1 METTAETRRARV
13 REHVR
18 RERAL
23 VPVRFA
29 LLRLRRRWPQTL
41 VVALGIAVGAAVL
54 ALTAVGSA
62 SVQDRAVQRALGQL
76 QPSDRAIQTVWSGVP
91 AQSSL
96 SFAQLDELARAQTR
110 PILNKEP
117 FRVEVF
123 RQATWGGAFVN
134 LGAVDGLSKWLTL
147 TGGRLPT
154 RCTPSDCELVQIGGA
169 PVAPKLPFLHV
180 VGRATFIAGAP
191 LQSYFGSG
199 GEKRPPILLADG
211 VTRFVKAPLPDAA
224 LVARTYGW
232 IVPVSPHAIHDWQLS
247 TLNDRL
253 DVAQSVLER
262 KSDIFTVSGP
272 TDTIA
277 SIRATSHVAAQR
289 LLILGGDAAVLLL
302 GFAVLAST
310 RLRREHA
317 DVRRRLT
324 WSGASRS
331 QMLLVSGTEV
341 VVVTAVASIVGWLA
355 GTGAGALFARHLG
368 SPGGLVVE
376 HSIFTARS
384 LWIGLALAAVTAMT
398 MLVALRADAI
408 AFGGL
413 RLTAADAAALGALA
427 AVLLALARGKADTS
441 SLSNSGTGVLLL
453 LLPALVLFV
462 LAVGAAR
469 LLTPLLRAI
478 EWSAR
483 RATPSVR
490 VALLSLARAPGE
502 VALTVVFFV
511 LSVGIAVFAFA
522 YRATLV
528 QGEHQQA
535 SFAVPAPFV
544 LSEDLT
550 RLVTI
555 EQALPRGGGTPV
567 LRDSGFVSG
576 TRGRDFTLLALP
588 AHALPEVDG
597 WRSDFSQTSLKDL
610 ARLLQPTGTPH
621 LQTLFRLD
629 AAPMQT
635 FPFAITGDK
644 VGVTVVVVNARG
656 DFTNLLLGEYGAGQ
670 HRPTVRVPPE
680 ARGGRV
686 IAFRLTFPTIASYVA
701 GHRSAETS
709 LGVNDA
715 STGTIRFA
723 DWPGA
728 HRYVVNNA
736 ADAILRPREPTEGEL
751 VPVVVSPA
759 IARAAG
765 PSGIVPLHV
774 ENQVI
779 SGRIVATTRY
789 FPSVDGDLVVADLP
803 TWLTAAN
810 TADPGIAS
818 ASELWRAT
826 PPPPRL
832 PLDVASQRARE
843 HELSSDPLARGAVA
857 LLLVTAIV
865 GLVLAAVGLL
875 LTVLGDLR
883 DERGALFDLSA
894 QGSTPADL
902 RRHVLVRTGT
912 VGVVGLAAGLAAGA
926 IVAALVVAVVT
937 VSAGAEN
944 ALPPLLLSFDWPLA
958 AVALGALVVAS
969 AAAATA
975 TVRRLR

>member
-1 METTAETRRARV
+1 METAAETRRRAP
-13 REHVR
+13 REHAR
-18 RERAL
+18 RDRAL

-29 LLRLRRRWPQTL
+29 LLRLRRRWPQAL

-62 SVQDRAVQRALGQL
+62 SVQDRAVQRALAQL

-91 AQSSL
+91 AQSNL
-96 SFAQLDELARAQTR
+96 SFARLDAIARAQTT
-110 PILNKEP
+110 PILNQPP

-134 LGAVDGLSKWLTL
+134 LGAVDGLAKWLTL
-147 TGGRLPT
+147 RSGRLP
-154 RCTPSDCELVQIGGA
+154 RLCTPSDCELVQIGGA
-169 PVAPKLPFLHV
+169 PVQPKLPFLHV
-180 VGRATFIAGAP
+180 VGSATFISGAP
-191 LQSYFGSG
+191 LQNFFGSG
-199 GEKRPPILLADG
+199 GEKRPPILLANG
-211 VTRFVKAPLPDAA
+211 VTPFVRTPLPDAA
-224 LVARTYGW
+224 LIARTYGW
-232 IVPVSPHAIHDWQLS
+232 IVPVAPHAIHDWQLS
-247 TLNDRL
+247 MLNDRL
-253 DVAQSVLER
+253 DAAQSVLER

-277 SIRATSHVAAQR
+277 AIRATSHVAAER

-302 GFAVLAST
+302 GFAVVAST

-317 DVRRRLT
+317 DVRQRLT

-331 QMLLVSGTEV
+331 QMLLVAATEV

-376 HSIFTARS
+376 HSIFTERS
-384 LWIGLALAAVTAMT
+384 LWTGLALAAVTAGT
-398 MLVALRADAI
+398 MLVALRADSI
-408 AFGGL
+408 AFGGM

-441 SLSNSGTGVLLL
+441 SLSSSGTGVLLL

-462 LAVGAAR
+462 LAVATAR

-478 EWSAR
+478 EWSSR
-483 RATPSVR
+483 RTSASVR

-502 VALTVVFFV
+502 VTLTVVFFV

-535 SFAVPAPFV
+535 SFAVPAPYV

-550 RLVTI
+550 KLVTVQ
-555 EQALPRGGGTPV
+555 EALPRGGGTPV

-588 AHALPEVDG
+588 AHALPAVDG
-597 WRSDFSQTSLKDL
+597 WRSDFSQSPPTEL

-621 LQTLFRLD
+621 LQTIFRLGRT
-629 AAPMQT
+629 PTET
-635 FPFAITGDK
+635 FPFTIAGDK
-644 VGVTVVVVNARG
+644 VGVTAVVANSRG
-656 DFTNLLLGEYGAGQ
+656 DFTNLLLGEHGAGR
-670 HRPTVRVPPE
+670 HAPTVRVPPE
-680 ARGGRV
+680 SRGGRV
-686 IAFRLTFPTIASYVA
+686 VAFRLTFPTIASYVA

-723 DWPGA
+723 AWPGT

-736 ADAILRPREPTEGEL
+736 ADAILRPREPTEGE
-751 VPVVVSPA
+751 VVSVVVSPA

-765 PSGIVPLHV
+765 PSGYIALHV

-810 TADPGIAS
+810 TADPGTAT
-818 ASELWRAT
+818 ATELWRST
-826 PPPPRL
+826 PPPPGL
-832 PLDVASQRARE
+832 PLDVTSQSARE

-857 LLLVTAIV
+857 LLLVTAVV

-902 RRHVLVRTGT
+902 RKHVLVRAGT
-912 VGVVGLAAGLAAGA
+912 VGLVGLAAGLAAGA

-944 ALPPLLLSFDWPLA
+944 ALPPLLLSFDLPLA
-958 AVALGALVVAS
+958 AAALGALVLVS
-969 AAAATA
+969 AAAASA